1 MKYIRYF
8 LYFISYVNVALCMFY
23 SILVLTNYRWKGDLA
38 YPIIMFNL
46 SIVFPL
52 IIIFSLI
59 LLVKH
64 SNSYGLILKRF
75 ILFNLL
81 IYLLFIFIGYIYSV
95 ISSN

>member
-1 MKYIRYF
+1 MKYIRYL
-8 LYFISYVNVALCMFY
+8 LYSIIYVNGALFVFY

-59 LLVKH
+59 LLLKY

-81 IYLLFIFIGYIYSV
+81 IYLLFIFLGYIYSV
-95 ISSN
+95 LCSN